1 MRAYAVEYLF
11 KEWILGNPYR
21 EHLEKNFEDKIFF
34 FEPLNKFYDLL
45 WVKRL
50 AFAQLMTIVKRESSA
65 LTGAQ
70 VS

>member
-1 MRAYAVEYLF
+1 
-11 KEWILGNPYR
+11 LGNPYR

-50 AFAQLMTIVKRESSA
+50 AFTQLMTIVKKVPSA
-65 LTGAQ
+65 LMGAQ
-70 VS
+70 AT

>member
-1 MRAYAVEYLF
+1 MEYLF

-50 AFAQLMTIVKRESSA
+50 AFTQLMTIVKREPSA

>member
-1 MRAYAVEYLF
+1 VEYLF

-50 AFAQLMTIVKRESSA
+50 AFTQLMTIVKREPSA